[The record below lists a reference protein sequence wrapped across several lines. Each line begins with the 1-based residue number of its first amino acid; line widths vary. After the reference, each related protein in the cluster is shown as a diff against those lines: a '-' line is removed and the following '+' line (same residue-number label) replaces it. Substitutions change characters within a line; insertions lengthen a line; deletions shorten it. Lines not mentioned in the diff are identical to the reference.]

1 MSSHQR
7 PPPMGTTTPLA
18 RPQSPPQPGMRP
30 PVPAVPGMQQP
41 NNAIPPRPAYTQSAG
56 A

>member
-1 MSSHQR
+1 
-7 PPPMGTTTPLA
+7 MGTTTPLA
-18 RPQSPPQPGMRP
+18 RPQSPSRPGMRP